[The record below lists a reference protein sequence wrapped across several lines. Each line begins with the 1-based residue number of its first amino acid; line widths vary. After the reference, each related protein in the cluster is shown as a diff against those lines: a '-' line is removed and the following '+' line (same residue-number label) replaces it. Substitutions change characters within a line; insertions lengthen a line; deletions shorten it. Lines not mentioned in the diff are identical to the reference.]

1 MPDITK
7 RPLVI
12 QQDRTIFL
20 EVNHPQYEEVRD
32 YLSAFSELIKSPPS
46 IHVYRMT
53 PLSLWNAASSGLKA
67 DEIIEVLN
75 RYANHPLT
83 SQLEDSIREDLN
95 KFGRLVLKQDEEGN
109 LLLVTE
115 EKRYIERLLQFESL
129 ASFFMGTLRQKE
141 VEEGKLN
148 WTISIHP
155 EKRGE
160 LKQESIRLGFPI
172 KDEAGFIKGDP
183 LPIELRKIT
192 KTGQAFFLR
201 DYQLEAVEAF
211 YQHGSLHAGHGT
223 IVLPCGAGKTMV
235 GIAAMARQKE
245 ATLILTSNST
255 SVKQWK
261 KELLD
266 KTSLQEDDIGEY
278 TGEKKEIRPVTIAT
292 YQILTYRGSSSAEFI
307 HLQLFHQKR
316 WGLIIYDEVHL
327 LPAPVFRATASI
339 QSTRRLGLTATLV
352 REDGREEDVFSLIGP
367 KRYELAWKQLEQA
380 GFIAQA
386 KCTEVRVELPENLRE
401 AYYSAS
407 RRQKMRIAQENPVK
421 LTVVGRL
428 LAKHQGAS
436 ILVIGQYVDQLKQ
449 IASLYGIPLITGKT
463 SQKERE
469 ELYTKFR
476 QGELTVLAV
485 SKVVNFAVDLPS
497 ASVAIQVSGLYG
509 SRQEE
514 AQRLGRLLRP
524 KAQENTAYFYHLV
537 TKDTLEQEYALKR
550 RLFLLEQG
558 YEYEQVDML
567 EEGIA

>member
-192 KTGQAFFLR
+192 KTGQAFFLK